1 MKNINSY
8 LLLVLSVSELEF
20 RFTCTA
26 VTDWCFLFVCVVIFR
41 WLICYLNGKSVFSY
55 SVFVC
60 FFSLC
65 CVTHEF
71 FDNFALNL
79 FIRLFWNCC
88 LEILWF
94 LWNEIKKIPNNLFH
108 FSSHTVGYRR
118 LLCWLSATHYQY
130 QYRITIITEVERI
143 MWCIVE
149 FLFLLVFAFV

>member
-1 MKNINSY
+1 MKNINSC

-20 RFTCTA
+20 RFTCTV

-41 WLICYLNGKSVFSY
+41 WLICYLNEKSVFPY

-88 LEILWF
+88 LVKFYGFCGMILNKF
-94 LWNEIKKIPNNLFH
+94 LTICFT
-108 FSSHTVGYRR
+108 F
-118 LLCWLSATHYQY
+118 LLT
-130 QYRITIITEVERI
+130 
-143 MWCIVE
+143 
-149 FLFLLVFAFV
+149 LLVFDDYFVDWVQHTISISIE